1 MKAIKGLAGGGG
13 SGAATTIV
21 STTGA
26 TTTTID
32 TVPVPTDSG
41 LLIQA
46 KVVGIKDDFAM
57 KGGFKVIGMFAN
69 NTGTVTR
76 QGFVGNV
83 FAQTEAGWIVTLV
96 ISGTNVL
103 IRVKGAAATNISWK
117 CQRTSVGV

>member
-1 MKAIKGLAGGGG
+1 MKAIKGSGILGG
-13 SGAATTIV
+13 AVTIV

-32 TVPVPTDSG
+32 TIPIITNSG

-46 KVVGIKDDFAM
+46 KVVGIKDDHAM
-57 KGGFKVIGMFAN
+57 KGGFKLIGMFAN
-69 NTGTVTR
+69 DSGTVTR

-83 FAQTEAGWIVTLV
+83 FAQTEAGWIVTMV
-96 ISGTNVL
+96 VSGTNVL